1 MGPDIRASILA
12 KLKNISKQEK
22 KATNLIIRLYFQE
35 RLLYRLS
42 ISPYKERFILKG
54 GLFLYSLSQNLARPT
69 KDIDFLGK
77 QISNDMVAILKAFQE
92 ICKLEPVND
101 DGVSF
106 DPDTIE
112 IDRIKEDADYEGVRL
127 KITGHIGN
135 VRERLQLDI
144 GFGDIIVPK
153 AETLEYPTLLDSDK
167 PEIIAYSIE
176 SAISEK
182 FEAMIS
188 LSILNSRLK
197 DFYDIY
203 SLLNNNNFDG
213 RVLNEA
219 IYETFQKRRTSFE
232 KEHLLFMKEFA
243 EDEERNRQWNLL
255 LLRNGFQPILFSE
268 VMRKIT
274 LFLKPVYDSI
284 LVEEEFFGTWN
295 FKDGNWEYYLV

>member
-1 MGPDIRASILA
+1 MVPDINASILA
-12 KLKNISKQEK
+12 KLKKISKQEN

-77 QISNDMVAILKAFQE
+77 QISNDMAAILKAFQE

-101 DGVSF
+101 DGVIF
-106 DPDTIE
+106 DQDTIE
-112 IDRIKEDADYEGVRL
+112 ISRIKEDADYEGVRL
-127 KITGHIGN
+127 KMTGHIGN

-153 AETLEYPTLLDSDK
+153 AETLKYPTLLDSDK
-167 PEIIAYSIE
+167 PEIIAYSVE

-203 SLLNNNNFDG
+203 NLLSNNSFDG

-243 EDEERNRQWNLL
+243 EDEERNQQWNLL
-255 LLRNGFQPILFSE
+255 LSRNGFQPILFSE
-268 VMRKIT
+268 VMGKIT
-274 LFLKPVYDSI
+274 LFLKPIYQKIV
-284 LVEEEFFGTWN
+284 VEEEFFGTWN
-295 FKDGNWEYYLV
+295 FKDSKWE